1 MEATML
7 WKELRATGD
16 DSVREQLLARH
27 LPLVHHVARRMQRSL
42 ARDADINDL
51 VSAGTIGLV
60 DAVESFDPGRGLAF
74 STYAA
79 PRIQGA
85 ILDDLRRWDHAPRS
99 VRRKQRD
106 IARAEERLTRTLGRA
121 PSQTEVATEL
131 DIDMQTLWDWQATT
145 EDAVRVS
152 LDQPLADDDP
162 HAASPLDIL
171 AGSTGAEIEDGITSS
186 EEVELLKAEIGRL
199 REQERVVLSLYFF
212 QELKLHQIAQV
223 LGLTESRISQIRTK
237 ALNTLRSRM
246 AHLREAPL

>member
-1 MEATML
+1 MEAMTL
-7 WKELRATGD
+7 WKDYRSCGD
-16 DSVREQLLARH
+16 DRAREQLLAKH
-27 LPLVHHVARRMQRSL
+27 LPLVHHVARRMQRGL

-51 VSAGTIGLV
+51 FSAGTMGLI
-60 DAVESFDPGRGLAF
+60 DAVESFDPSRGLAF

-106 IARAEERLTRTLGRA
+106 IARAEESLTRSLGRA
-121 PSQTEVATEL
+121 PSQAEVADALE
-131 DIDMQTLWDWQATT
+131 IDMQTLWDWQATT
-145 EDAVRVS
+145 EDAIRVS
-152 LDQPLADDDP
+152 LDQPMSDDDP
-162 HAASPLDIL
+162 HAAAPLDVL
-171 AGSTGAEIEDGITSS
+171 AGSTGAEIEDGITGA
-186 EEVELLKAEIGRL
+186 EEVELLKQEIGRL

-237 ALNTLRSRM
+237 ALNTLRGRM
-246 AHLREAPL
+246 AHLREVPL